1 MNSQSGKKLK
11 VGVIFGGRSGEHE
24 VSLHSA
30 NSIMRALN
38 PDKYE
43 IIPVGISR
51 KGSWMLGVK
60 PETMLENNAANGKS
74 CILYSG
80 NNEKKMQPNTTGAT
94 GKGLILVD
102 NPESE
107 NKVNLDL
114 LFPVVHG
121 TFGED
126 GTMQG
131 LLEQAD
137 MPYVG
142 CGVLA
147 SAVGMDKTI
156 AKKLF
161 RDAGLKVAP
170 FMQIL
175 RSNWKK
181 NKKDI
186 LKQIEKQ
193 FTFPCFVK
201 PVNSGSSVGISKATD
216 TDSLTAAI
224 EEASRFDRK
233 ILIEAFVEGREL
245 EVSVLGNDEPIASL
259 PGEVVP
265 CNEFYDYKA
274 KYVDDR
280 SELKIPADLSEE
292 QIETI
297 RNQAITAYKAL
308 DCAGMARVDFFLE
321 KESNRLVINEINTIP
336 GFTRISMYPK
346 LWEATGIS
354 YPELCDRLISLAL
367 ERYQEK
373 KESLIAVS

>member
-1 MNSQSGKKLK
+1 MDSQKSKKLK

-51 KGSWMLGVK
+51 KGNWMLGVK
-60 PETMLENNAANGKS
+60 PEAMLENQAANGKS
-74 CILYSG
+74 CLLYSG
-80 NNEKKMQPNTTGAT
+80 NHEKKIQPDTTSS

-102 NPESE
+102 NPKSE
-107 NKVNLDL
+107 NKINLDL
-114 LFPVVHG
+114 LFPIVHG
-121 TFGED
+121 TLGED

-142 CGVLA
+142 CGVMA

-161 RDAGLKVAP
+161 RDAGLNVAP
-170 FMQIL
+170 FMQVL
-175 RSNWKK
+175 RSTWKK
-181 NKKDI
+181 NPQSI
-186 LKQIEKQ
+186 ITQIEEK
-193 FTFPCFVK
+193 FTYPCFVK

-216 TDSLTAAI
+216 KTSLTQAI
-224 EEASRFDRK
+224 NEAGRFDRK

-280 SELKIPADLSEE
+280 SELKIPADLTEQ
-292 QIETI
+292 QIEAI

-321 KESNRLVINEINTIP
+321 KETNKLVINEINTIP

-354 YPELCDRLISLAL
+354 YPELCDRLIKLAL

-373 KESLIAVS
+373 KESLAAVS

>member
-1 MNSQSGKKLK
+1 
-11 VGVIFGGRSGEHE
+11 
-24 VSLHSA
+24 
-30 NSIMRALN
+30 
-38 PDKYE
+38 
-43 IIPVGISR
+43 
-51 KGSWMLGVK
+51 MLGVK

-80 NNEKKMQPNTTGAT
+80 NNEKKMQPNTTDAT